1 MARKKSIADII
12 RQRNRIQERLINT
25 APLADTSTTRYKIA
39 GDAANKYVTNIRKKF
54 GNDIGSDGRWNS
66 VAYKRVSQR
75 IYMGLSN
82 G

>member
-12 RQRNRIQERLINT
+12 RQRNRIQERLIK
-25 APLADTSTTRYKIA
+25 LADTSTTRYKIA